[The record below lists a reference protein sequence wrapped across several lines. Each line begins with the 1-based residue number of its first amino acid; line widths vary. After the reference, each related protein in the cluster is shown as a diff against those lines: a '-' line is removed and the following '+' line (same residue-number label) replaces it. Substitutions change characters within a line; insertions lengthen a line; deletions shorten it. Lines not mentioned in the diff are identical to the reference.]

1 MNKNSFLTFILAIAF
16 LFTLPLKPGL
26 DENQDDGFPYWTLV
40 QTDKGDKKLCFLKMS
55 DKLISLVDGS
65 CAPAEV
71 IKAEISEE
79 IRDLY
84 AVYIE
89 DEVLLCGG
97 ATRFFV
103 IEKNNWVK
111 AIDLRDG
118 DHLVSNKD
126 NKPQQVVC
134 KGCQITCVGHLL
146 YRMQID
152 NPTHCYF
159 VGENAVL
166 VHNYLPAVIFNA
178 TVAFGEG
185 AAAGGSSGSYFG
197 PLGISVG
204 VIFGG
209 ILGLG
214 IGKWCSDS
222 DHRAREDEYLRDS
235 DKLNF
240 ESFQAK
246 YKGASVGAKRCKY
259 DVRLGMV
266 CDLPQED
273 SSTSWYENP
282 EASSK
287 SKQPK
292 EDLKHQASAATGG
305 PDDPKDPQNRQS
317 QSTTAKP
324 PKDDG
329 NESIE
334 SIKRGIRSSEKRIK
348 EHEEKLEKYKKN
360 PDAEDHLGKLKK
372 ARNSQE
378 RQSIIDTKI
387 KKIETELRTF
397 RNNIEKDKI
406 RLRKRGV
413 EWS

>member
-134 KGCQITCVGHLL
+134 RGCQVTCIGIFCIGCRLITPPVATLLVKTLFWFITIFLRLFLTQLWHL
-146 YRMQID
+146 
-152 NPTHCYF
+152 
-159 VGENAVL
+159 VKV
-166 VHNYLPAVIFNA
+166 
-178 TVAFGEG
+178 
-185 AAAGGSSGSYFG
+185 
-197 PLGISVG
+197 
-204 VIFGG
+204 
-209 ILGLG
+209 
-214 IGKWCSDS
+214 
-222 DHRAREDEYLRDS
+222 
-235 DKLNF
+235 
-240 ESFQAK
+240 
-246 YKGASVGAKRCKY
+246 
-259 DVRLGMV
+259 
-266 CDLPQED
+266 LPQE
-273 SSTSWYENP
+273 
-282 EASSK
+282 A
-287 SKQPK
+287 
-292 EDLKHQASAATGG
+292 LVVAT
-305 PDDPKDPQNRQS
+305 
-317 QSTTAKP
+317 
-324 PKDDG
+324 
-329 NESIE
+329 
-334 SIKRGIRSSEKRIK
+334 
-348 EHEEKLEKYKKN
+348 LV
-360 PDAEDHLGKLKK
+360 L
-372 ARNSQE
+372 
-378 RQSIIDTKI
+378 
-387 KKIETELRTF
+387 
-397 RNNIEKDKI
+397 
-406 RLRKRGV
+406 
-413 EWS
+413 